1 MNRFFDNLK
10 QVYEKETFDPSR
22 IYNVDETGMSTV
34 QQQKQKIIAQTG
46 KKQIGKIVSA
56 EKGRHGSCACGVFVP
71 PMLIYPR
78 KNWLAVGDA
87 VKASTAINHFKIFMD
102 KLYSLYSLS
111 TKSQRALQSCASALG
126 IELNRIGHVLSIP
139 WVASSYRAVHAVWKS
154 YGALY
159 MHFNEASNDQSL
171 DAKERS
177 TFVGLAKK
185 LQSAAFCR
193 IWP

>member
-1 MNRFFDNLK
+1 LIQVAYTMWTRQVCRQSNNKNRNHSTDR
-10 QVYEKETFDPSR
+10 QETNWKNCISGER
-22 IYNVDETGMSTV
+22 QARQLCVST
-34 QQQKQKIIAQTG
+34 
-46 KKQIGKIVSA
+46 
-56 EKGRHGSCACGVFVP
+56 CGVFVP